1 MLNAFVYFLIFETEF
16 PDQIEESSTP
26 ITYLMVQAHLS
37 KHGGRAKVAAD
48 QASELCNINTLSSPE
63 QCVKV
68 AKLYLKT
75 ADRLTM
81 ILKKLQMPTLRWKL
95 VQALRLVAPMMRRV
109 ELVEEE
115 RKKEEDIEKQRKKE
129 ELAAISKG
137 KRLKDK
143 KKGSPSSSSPKS
155 TLRKKSSVKSDSTE
169 TKTENKKDNK
179 DNKDN
184 KGTTNTEFSDA
195 EEEEDDSTPRP
206 TSSQL
211 RKEAIA
217 RRPPSKQFQ
226 LPPGPMFFGGK
237 VFSKNEKSFEISV
250 FFQFRISS
258 ILVLQLSLKIIFY
271 SVHFLLFIWFL

>member
-1 MLNAFVYFLIFETEF
+1 
-16 PDQIEESSTP
+16 
-26 ITYLMVQAHLS
+26 MVQAHLS

-195 EEEEDDSTPRP
+195 EEEEDGSTPRP

-226 LPPGPMFFGGK
+226 LPPGPMFFGGN
-237 VFSKNEKSFEISV
+237 SKNEKKFLRSQFFFIHNFSSNTSV
-250 FFQFRISS
+250 CNYR
-258 ILVLQLSLKIIFY
+258 
-271 SVHFLLFIWFL
+271 

>member
-1 MLNAFVYFLIFETEF
+1 
-16 PDQIEESSTP
+16 
-26 ITYLMVQAHLS
+26 MVQAHLS

-109 ELVEEE
+109 ELVEEA

-169 TKTENKKDNK
+169 TKTENKKGFETK
-179 DNKDN
+179 SNKDN

-195 EEEEDDSTPRP
+195 EEEEDGSTPRP

-237 VFSKNEKSFEISV
+237 VFSKNEKSFEIS
-250 FFQFRISS
+250 FFHSQ
-258 ILVLQLSLKIIFY
+258 
-271 SVHFLLFIWFL
+271 LFI

>member
-1 MLNAFVYFLIFETEF
+1 
-16 PDQIEESSTP
+16 
-26 ITYLMVQAHLS
+26 MVQAHLS

-129 ELAAISKG
+129 ELAAISS
-137 KRLKDK
+137 LCYLYCFV
-143 KKGSPSSSSPKS
+143 PLS
-155 TLRKKSSVKSDSTE
+155 TGLIQIV
-169 TKTENKKDNK
+169 
-179 DNKDN
+179 
-184 KGTTNTEFSDA
+184 
-195 EEEEDDSTPRP
+195 
-206 TSSQL
+206 
-211 RKEAIA
+211 
-217 RRPPSKQFQ
+217 
-226 LPPGPMFFGGK
+226 
-237 VFSKNEKSFEISV
+237 
-250 FFQFRISS
+250 
-258 ILVLQLSLKIIFY
+258 
-271 SVHFLLFIWFL
+271 